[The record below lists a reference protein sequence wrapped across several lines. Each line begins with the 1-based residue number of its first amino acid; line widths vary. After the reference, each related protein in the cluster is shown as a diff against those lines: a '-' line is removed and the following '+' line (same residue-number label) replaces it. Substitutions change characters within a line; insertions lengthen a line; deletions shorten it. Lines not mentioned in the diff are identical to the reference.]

1 MKLAVIG
8 CGDVTKSMLM
18 LSKLTKGI
26 KITGVSDIDISK
38 AKKTAARFKNVP
50 AFSDYKKMLETVE
63 SDAVYI
69 AVPHF
74 LHYPIMKEVIGYKK
88 HILCEKPIT
97 TNTTD
102 AYEIIKLAEKNNIKV
117 GINYQYRYDNACY
130 KLVMAAKNKEL
141 GNINFGRVLIPW
153 KRENEYFEQS
163 KWHGSI
169 KKAGGG
175 TLITQGSHLLD
186 IILWIFDNKVISIN
200 AKSKNYKF
208 NKIEVEDFI
217 SIELEFENGAI
228 IQIISTMASSK
239 EKAVSIELYGEKA
252 IGTYKGYSGFS
263 KVSFTKKNINKYKH
277 KIFAIHPF
285 QRSLIA
291 FRDWVLKDE
300 KYLNEAKEAVK
311 VLKLIEEIY
320 NIANKA

>member
-8 CGDVTKSMLM
+8 CGDITKSMLM
-18 LSKLTKGI
+18 ISKLTKGI
-26 KITGVSDIDISK
+26 KITGVSDINIDK
-38 AKKTAARFKNVP
+38 AKKMAARFKNVP
-50 AFSDYKKMLETVE
+50 AFSDYKKMLETIKC
-63 SDAVYI
+63 DAVYI

-74 LHYPIMKEVIGYKK
+74 LHYLIMKDVIGYKK

-97 TNTTD
+97 TNTKD
-102 AYEIIKLAEKNNIKV
+102 AYEIIKLADKNNIKV

-130 KLVMAAKNKEL
+130 KLVMAAKNSEL
-141 GNINFGRVLIPW
+141 GNINFGRVIIPW
-153 KRENEYFEQS
+153 KRESKYFEQS
-163 KWHGSI
+163 KWHSSI

-186 IILWIFDNKVISIN
+186 IILWIFDSKVISIN

-208 NKIEVEDFI
+208 KQIEVEDFI
-217 SIELEFENGAI
+217 AIELEFESGAI
-228 IQIISTMASSK
+228 IQMISTMASSK
-239 EKAVSIELYGEKA
+239 EQAVSIEIYGDKG
-252 IGTYKGYSGFS
+252 IGKYKEYSGLS
-263 KVSFTKKNINKYKH
+263 KVSFSNRKIGKYRH

-291 FRDWVLKDE
+291 FRDWILKDNI
-300 KYLNEAKEAVK
+300 YLNEAKEAIK

-320 NIANKA
+320 NRTK